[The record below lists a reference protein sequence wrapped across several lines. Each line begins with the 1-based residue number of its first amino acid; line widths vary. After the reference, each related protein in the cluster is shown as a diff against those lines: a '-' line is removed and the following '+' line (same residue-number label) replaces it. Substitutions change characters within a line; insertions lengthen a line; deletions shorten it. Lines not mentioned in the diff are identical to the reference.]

1 MRLERDDQVIL
12 HAKLGR
18 SVGTDRVCNPFL
30 PVDLQ
35 SHPMRAHGLQMS
47 AASYQADFDA
57 GAGERCADEAAD
69 GPGTEDADFQD
80 SSGDRLSWLYPSPCS
95 WYTTHQESTTGG
107 GSDGAAPAFGCPESI
122 LRPFEETC

>member
-57 GAGERCADEAAD
+57 GARERCADEAAD
-69 GPGTEDADFQD
+69 GPGTEDTDFQD
-80 SSGDRLSWLYPSPCS
+80 SSGDRLSWLYPSLCS

-107 GSDGAAPAFGCPESI
+107 GSGFATAASACTEWV
-122 LRPFEETC
+122 LRSFEEPR